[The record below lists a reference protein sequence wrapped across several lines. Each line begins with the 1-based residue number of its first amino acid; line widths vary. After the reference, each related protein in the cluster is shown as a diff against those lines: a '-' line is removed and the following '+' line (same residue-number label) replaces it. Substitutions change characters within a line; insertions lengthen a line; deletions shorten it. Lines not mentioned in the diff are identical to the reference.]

1 MKLLTSFLI
10 NQNSGIKFSKISGDK
25 NKIHLDETFA
35 KNSIYGKKIC
45 HGVLIILNFLK
56 NIKKLETN
64 FSYFQFEFLNS
75 TSYGEKKYIY
85 LNKNFKEFK
94 EFFIKQSSEIKLKI
108 NIHKDYR
115 QNLELKKK
123 FKVFKYKKNKSFKF
137 KNNNLEKTKNLICFL
152 SQYVGNIYPGKYSAI
167 NKINIIFLNNQISK
181 KLKVYSKKIDPR
193 FPLVKNI
200 MIFQNIYIEFETSFL
215 PELKINFKRPSN
227 KFRSMIKSTTGNTLI
242 IGASSGIGRDIHDLY
257 KYNKKINLIGT
268 YNKSRPKKYQKEKLI
283 KIDIEKDLQK
293 ILLLIKNEKIKNL
306 YYFATPKINLNSKNP
321 NYKKYYFDYPIKIL
335 KDCNSKINFFYPS
348 TILNETTK
356 NDYTKFKLKAEQKL
370 IKIKKKLHNIC
381 SIRIHEINT
390 RQNLM
395 LTNRKLPNFRDYL
408 FKDENLFKKTFFL

>member
-56 NIKKLETN
+56 KIKKLETN

-123 FKVFKYKKNKSFKF
+123 
-137 KNNNLEKTKNLICFL
+137 I
-152 SQYVGNIYPGKYSAI
+152 
-167 NKINIIFLNNQISK
+167 
-181 KLKVYSKKIDPR
+181 
-193 FPLVKNI
+193 
-200 MIFQNIYIEFETSFL
+200 
-215 PELKINFKRPSN
+215 
-227 KFRSMIKSTTGNTLI
+227 
-242 IGASSGIGRDIHDLY
+242 
-257 KYNKKINLIGT
+257 
-268 YNKSRPKKYQKEKLI
+268 
-283 KIDIEKDLQK
+283 
-293 ILLLIKNEKIKNL
+293 
-306 YYFATPKINLNSKNP
+306 
-321 NYKKYYFDYPIKIL
+321 
-335 KDCNSKINFFYPS
+335 
-348 TILNETTK
+348 
-356 NDYTKFKLKAEQKL
+356 
-370 IKIKKKLHNIC
+370 
-381 SIRIHEINT
+381 
-390 RQNLM
+390 
-395 LTNRKLPNFRDYL
+395 
-408 FKDENLFKKTFFL
+408 